1 MYFRLLWESTT
12 ASARLPPTLTHN
24 VSLCASISL
33 MTSSVDFRQPLLP
46 PTRRM
51 RSCGLV
57 RSVLLMQ
64 VIYQSAIVSSAVSY
78 CVRNAPAQTPPQFW
92 AIQASHLA

>member
-1 MYFRLLWESTT
+1 MYFRPLWESTT
-12 ASARLPPTLTHN
+12 TSARLPPTLTQN
-24 VSLCASISL
+24 VSLCASIRR
-33 MTSSVDFRQPLLP
+33 MTSSVGFRQPLLP

-51 RSCGLV
+51 RLCGLV

-64 VIYQSAIVSSAVSY
+64 VIYQSAIVSSAASY
-78 CVRNAPAQTPPQFW
+78 RVRNAAAQAPPQFW